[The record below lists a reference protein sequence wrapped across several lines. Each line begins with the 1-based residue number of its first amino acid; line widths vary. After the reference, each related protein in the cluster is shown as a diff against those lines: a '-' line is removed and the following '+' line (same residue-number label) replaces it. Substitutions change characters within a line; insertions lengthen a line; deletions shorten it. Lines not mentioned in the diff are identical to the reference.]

1 MTVGRASIRSKLL
14 RSHGVLA
21 AVAVLAM
28 VTAVVLALG
37 LTMRLHRLSEV
48 RAPTALASLDVLA
61 GVERSQAAV
70 RGIIVLGDDQLT
82 TAWSAAWDE
91 QIGPT
96 MIKLAKLAEL
106 EDQAALQAALDD
118 VERVL
123 SDLRASQWWIVDVS
137 SAVGNEPARAMYE
150 LQCQPHADRI
160 LGGFTTM
167 LERAQ
172 EGDATPAR
180 VELLAALADARFAFA
195 GSQAALLGYLAGGRA
210 EQRSLESRE
219 LVTVAEKLQRVAA
232 ASAEFDDVQTQVMAW
247 LPAHLA
253 TYRQLSA
260 EAVALRGGPG
270 WNLARQWLA
279 EDAVPLAVRAT
290 ELLRTLSEK
299 ELTSMHR
306 TGASV
311 TSSADR
317 MIVALV
323 CMTLLLAIGAFVLG
337 RRASTRLAEPLITLS
352 AATRELASGA
362 VIDDLP
368 ERGDAEIVDLTRSFN
383 RMRRSLQE
391 SADALMDSEAR
402 TRAILDT
409 AVDAIVTIGGGG
421 VIQAVN
427 PAMTVLFGYEADE
440 LVGANIS
447 MLMPSPDREQHD
459 GYLDRYRR
467 TGERRIIG
475 FGRELVGQRKDGS
488 LVPLHLSVGEM
499 ELGGRRVYT
508 GILRDITAQREAST
522 ALERARDDAEE
533 ANRAKSRFLA
543 NMSHEL
549 RTPLNAIIGYSELL
563 SEDAEEE
570 GREDSVQDLGRIHRS
585 GKHLLGL
592 INDVLDLSKVEAGQ
606 MELHI
611 EDADIRV
618 LITETAGTVRP
629 LIDQNDNELVMALG
643 GDVGQFQTDVTRI
656 RQILLNL
663 LSNAAK
669 FTKSGVITLSADITS
684 SDDQRWLEIS
694 VRDSG
699 IGMTAEQTARI
710 FDAFAQA
717 DSSTTRTYGGTG
729 LGLAIVK
736 RFCTLMGGDITV
748 TSALGEGTTFNV
760 RLPEDTA
767 TAVDVSFAE
776 SLSTAQAIPADDGVR
791 VLVIDDDPAA
801 RNLLTRML
809 GRAGYSVSAASNGAD
824 GLAMALETRPDL
836 ITLDVMMPSMDGW
849 SVLTA
854 LKRDRRLAGI
864 PVVMVTMA
872 PNDELGHALG
882 AADFLTKPVAA
893 EQLLETVRLHT
904 QDAGEW
910 VLVVEDEADT
920 RELLRRMLTGAGIEA
935 EVAVDGQDA
944 LKVLADRGAPAAILL
959 DLQMPRMDGFEFL
972 ETIRADPAQIDIPV
986 IVVTASEL
994 SGQEIEVLR
1003 QSTQRVM
1010 KKHGAF
1016 RQELLDEIQRVLP
1029 APH

>member
-1 MTVGRASIRSKLL
+1 
-14 RSHGVLA
+14 VLA

>member
-1 MTVGRASIRSKLL
+1 M
-14 RSHGVLA
+14 
-21 AVAVLAM
+21 AVLAM

-123 SDLRASQWWIVDVS
+123 SDLRASQWWIVAVS